1 MDIEKVSF
9 DGFELVPAPQYALS
23 LEAFRFESSVDI
35 PHGSI
40 RCQALIP
47 ALEIVQYGTAEDNK
61 VAVYT
66 EYVTLK
72 MDPDIFA
79 VGFLPLP
86 KAPRD
91 LRYCSF
97 DDFFAMEPGD
107 FWVYDFKSGAFI
119 DTSAFITENPASV
132 ISAYMIDHNYNEDN
146 YGSEWVA
153 LVADD

>member
-1 MDIEKVSF
+1 MDTEYVSLE
-9 DGFELVPAPQYALS
+9 GFEIAPSPKFALS
-23 LEAFRFESSVDI
+23 LEPFRFESSADI
-35 PHGSI
+35 PQGSI
-40 RCQALIP
+40 TCEVLIL
-47 ALEIVQYGTAEDNK
+47 ALEIVQYGTSDDNK
-61 VAVYT
+61 VTVYA
-66 EYVTLK
+66 ENVTLK
-72 MDPDIFA
+72 MDPDVFA

-86 KAPRD
+86 DAPRD

-97 DDFFAMEPGD
+97 DDFFKMEPGD